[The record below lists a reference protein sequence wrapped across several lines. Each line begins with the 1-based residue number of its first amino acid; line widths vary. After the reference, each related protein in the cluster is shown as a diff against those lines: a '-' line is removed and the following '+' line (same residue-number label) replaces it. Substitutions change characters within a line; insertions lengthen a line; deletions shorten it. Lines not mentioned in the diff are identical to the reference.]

1 MSPKPFES
9 PPPYRP
15 DEYIP
20 SQYLSS
26 NNTFGGEFH
35 SQLMHSQ
42 PAYSYYPEDEV
53 QRFYKWS
60 SPPGIIK
67 IMSILILVMS
77 IGVFACVASTLAWD
91 MDMYGGGLGT
101 GFGFPGYG
109 GFGSNYG
116 GYMGSSGFGS
126 YGGYSNAYGLGG
138 NYIDPRGAK
147 GFILAMAA
155 FCFIAGLM
163 VFVTGVTKTKMAR
176 TRKYY
181 LLVIIASSILLF
193 LMFIATI
200 VYTLAVNPTAQASG
214 SVIYNQIYML
224 CSQFYTSTTTGLYVN
239 QYLYH
244 YCVVEPQEAIAI
256 VLGFLIAAALAI
268 IIFFSVKT
276 RSKIGYYGKMSILW
290 DNTKGYDETP
300 NVEEWVK
307 NVSPEPVAASPGIDY
322 PDRIASS
329 MGYSVSDAPA
339 HQIRKDNYIASPVPE
354 VAPLTKD
361 LKQSQYVNTS
371 NYNGSAKEPQQKKKR
386 GRTRRANS
394 DNYDADYTTGGESCD
409 ELDDNWDREYPSV
422 SSDQQRQEYKRDFD
436 AGLQEYK
443 RLQAEL
449 DEISKE
455 LSHLDKELDDYIEGS
470 EEYKAAADEYNR
482 LKDIKSSADYKNRKA
497 HCKMLKNKLSHIKRM
512 VSDYDSRKS

>member
-15 DEYIP
+15 DEFVP
-20 SQYLSS
+20 SNYLPS
-26 NNTFGGEFH
+26 NNAFGGEFH
-35 SQLMHSQ
+35 SQLTHSQ

-91 MDMYGGGLGT
+91 MDMYGVGTGLG
-101 GFGFPGYG
+101 FSGYG
-109 GFGSNYG
+109 GYGGNYG
-116 GYMGSSGFGS
+116 GYLGGSSFGG
-126 YGGYSNAYGLGG
+126 YGGYNSAYGLGG
-138 NYIDPRGAK
+138 TYIDPRGAK

-163 VFVTGVTKTKMAR
+163 GFVAGVTKSNMAR

-181 LLVIIASSILLF
+181 LFVIIVSSILLF

-200 VYTLAVNPTAQASG
+200 VYTLAVNPTAQSSG
-214 SVIYNQIYML
+214 SVNYNQIYML
-224 CSQFYTSTTTGLYVN
+224 CSQFYTPVTTGIFVN

-268 IIFFSVKT
+268 IIFFAVKT
-276 RSKIGYYGKMSILW
+276 RNKIGYYGKMSILW
-290 DNTKGYDETP
+290 DTTKGYDETP

-307 NVSPEPVAASPGIDY
+307 SVPPATSPAADY
-322 PDRIASS
+322 PDRVASS
-329 MGYSVSDAPA
+329 FGYSVSDAPA
-339 HQIRKDNYIASPVPE
+339 HPIRKDNYPVSPVPE
-354 VAPLTKD
+354 VVAPLTKD
-361 LKQSQYVNTS
+361 PKQTQYVNTS
-371 NYNGSAKEPQQKKKR
+371 SYNGSAKEPQQKKKR
-386 GRTRRANS
+386 GRTRRPNN
-394 DNYDADYTTGGESCD
+394 DGYDADYTTGGESCD
-409 ELDDNWDREYPSV
+409 ELDENWDREYPSV
-422 SSDQQRQEYKRDFD
+422 SSDQQRQAYKRDFD

-455 LSHLDKELDDYIEGS
+455 LSSLDKELDDYIEGS

-482 LKDIKSSADYKNRKA
+482 LKDIKSSTDYKNRKA
-497 HCKMLKNKLSHIKRM
+497 HCKMLKSKLSHIKRM
-512 VSDYDSRKS
+512 VNDYDSRKS

>member
-1 MSPKPFES
+1 MSPRPFES

-15 DEYIP
+15 DEFIP
-20 SQYLSS
+20 SHHLPS

-91 MDMYGGGLGT
+91 MDMYGGPLGT
-101 GFGFPGYG
+101 GLGYG
-109 GFGSNYG
+109 GFGTNYG
-116 GYMGSSGFGS
+116 GYGGSSGFGNYGS
-126 YGGYSNAYGLGG
+126 YNSAYGLGG
-138 NYIDPRGAK
+138 NYIDPRAAK
-147 GFILAMAA
+147 GFILAMSA

-163 VFVTGVTKTKMAR
+163 VFVFGVTKTKMAR

-181 LLVIIASSILLF
+181 LSVIIASSILLF

-200 VYTLAVNPTAQASG
+200 VYILAVNPTAQSSG
-214 SVIYNQIYML
+214 TVFYNQIYML
-224 CSQFYTSTTTGLYVN
+224 CSQFYTPTATGLYVN

-268 IIFFSVKT
+268 IIFFAVKT

-290 DNTKGYDETP
+290 DNAKGFDESP

-307 NVSPEPVAASPGIDY
+307 NVSAGPEAAASGTDY

-329 MGYSVSDAPA
+329 MGYSISDAPV
-339 HQIRKDNYIASPVPE
+339 HQIRNDNYTTSPVPE
-354 VAPLTKD
+354 VVAPLTKD
-361 LKQSQYVNTS
+361 LKQSQYVNTNS
-371 NYNGSAKEPQQKKKR
+371 YNGSAKDPPRRKKR
-386 GRTRRANS
+386 GRTRRATS

-409 ELDDNWDREYPSV
+409 ELDENWDREYPPV
-422 SSDQQRQEYKRDFD
+422 SSDQQRQTYKRDFD
-436 AGLQEYK
+436 AELQEYK

-455 LSHLDKELDDYIEGS
+455 LSRLDKELDDYIEGS

-497 HCKMLKNKLSHIKRM
+497 HCKMLKSKLSHIKRM

>member
-1 MSPKPFES
+1 T
-9 PPPYRP
+9 
-15 DEYIP
+15 P
-20 SQYLSS
+20 SHYLSS

-53 QRFYKWS
+53 QHFYKWS

-91 MDMYGGGLGT
+91 MDMYGGGLGL

-109 GFGSNYG
+109 GFGTNYG
-116 GYMGSSGFGS
+116 GYMGSSSFGS
-126 YGGYSNAYGLGG
+126 YNGYNNAYGLGG

-163 VFVTGVTKTKMAR
+163 AFVTGVTKTKMAR

-181 LLVIIASSILLF
+181 LLVIIASSLLLF

-224 CSQFYTSTTTGLYVN
+224 CSQFYTSTTTGLFVN

-244 YCVVEPQEAIAI
+244 YCMVEPQEAIAI
-256 VLGFLIAAALAI
+256 VLGFLMAAALAI
-268 IIFFSVKT
+268 VIFFAVKT

-300 NVEEWVK
+300 NVEEWVSQLF
-307 NVSPEPVAASPGIDY
+307 NIY
-322 PDRIASS
+322 
-329 MGYSVSDAPA
+329 
-339 HQIRKDNYIASPVPE
+339 
-354 VAPLTKD
+354 LTCCNIC
-361 LKQSQYVNTS
+361 VCFINMCHT
-371 NYNGSAKEPQQKKKR
+371 
-386 GRTRRANS
+386 
-394 DNYDADYTTGGESCD
+394 
-409 ELDDNWDREYPSV
+409 
-422 SSDQQRQEYKRDFD
+422 
-436 AGLQEYK
+436 
-443 RLQAEL
+443 
-449 DEISKE
+449 EICF
-455 LSHLDKELDDYIEGS
+455 
-470 EEYKAAADEYNR
+470 AVMCR
-482 LKDIKSSADYKNRKA
+482 W
-497 HCKMLKNKLSHIKRM
+497 
-512 VSDYDSRKS
+512 